1 MDGDHTM
8 KMTLERSLTDD
19 YWIGRFHAMAS
30 PCELFLEIEDHDTA
44 SLLLEAVVA
53 ETLRIEAKFSRYRR
67 DNIVYTIN
75 TSNGNPVE
83 VDEET
88 ALLLDFADKCYKLSE
103 GLFDITAGV
112 LRRVWDFSPGALPPS
127 AADVEKCLQHIGWD
141 RITWQ
146 PPCITLPPGMEI
158 DLGGIGK
165 EYAVDKAA
173 LLLGQQI
180 DASFIVNFGGDLF
193 INKPRKNG
201 QPWKIGIDDP
211 QATGRKA
218 VGQLEVSQ
226 GGIATS
232 GDARR
237 FILHRGKRY
246 GHILNPRTGLPVEG
260 GPHSVTVTAGTCME
274 AGMLATFAILHGGD
288 AANFLKAQNVHYW
301 LA

>member
-1 MDGDHTM
+1 M
-8 KMTLERSLTDD
+8 KTTLERSPSGD
-19 YWIGRFHAMAS
+19 YWIGRFQAMAS
-30 PCELFLEIEDHDTA
+30 PCELFMEIDDRETA
-44 SLLLEAVVA
+44 AALLESVAA
-53 ETLRIEAKFSRYRR
+53 ETWRIEAKFSRYRQ
-67 DNIVYTIN
+67 DNIVHTIN
-75 TSNGNPVE
+75 TSHGNPVD

-88 ALLLDFADKCYKLSE
+88 ALLLGFADQCYQLSE

-112 LRRVWDFSPGALPPS
+112 LRKVWDFRPGARLPAPGKVD
-127 AADVEKCLQHIGWD
+127 ACLQQVGWD
-141 RITWQ
+141 KVTWQ

-173 LLLGQQI
+173 QLLSQQT
-180 DASFIVNFGGDLF
+180 DASFIVNFGGDLYV
-193 INKPRKNG
+193 NKPRRNG
-201 QPWKIGIDDP
+201 QPWRIGIDDP
-211 QATGRKA
+211 EATGQKA

-246 GHILNPRTGLPVEG
+246 GHILNPRTGWPVED
-260 GPHSVTVTAGTCME
+260 GPHSVTVAAGTCME
-274 AGMLATFAILHGGD
+274 AGMLATFAMLQGAN
-288 AANFLKAQNVHYW
+288 AAEFLETQQIHYW